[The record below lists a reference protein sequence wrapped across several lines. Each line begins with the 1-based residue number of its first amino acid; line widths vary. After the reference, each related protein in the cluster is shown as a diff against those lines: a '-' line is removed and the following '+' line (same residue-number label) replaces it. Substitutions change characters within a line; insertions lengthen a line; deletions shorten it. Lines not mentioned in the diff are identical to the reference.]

1 MLDGFQLDA
10 VHIKIL
16 YNMIRMCVC
25 INVCIF
31 VYDIIVREFV
41 SLNAIIKE
49 KVGELARDKRVNIRR
64 K

>member
-1 MLDGFQLDA
+1 MLGGFQLDV

-31 VYDIIVREFV
+31 VYVVIVREFV

-49 KVGELARDKRVNIRR
+49 KVGELVRDK
-64 K
+64 KCKHTS